1 MIASGKTK
9 KSVYESQFFLRGF
22 FGYYSLYKCMEES
35 TLDKDHLDQVIK
47 IFVLLL
53 PLLLLTSYLC
63 GLRAVP

>member
-35 TLDKDHLDQVIK
+35 TLDKDSGDQD
-47 IFVLLL
+47 FC
-53 PLLLLTSYLC
+53 PTFATS
-63 GLRAVP
+63 AAN